1 MDYLATITQF
11 KLLET
16 KNNLIF
22 HLKDLG
28 KELEKFKTTRAKPPE
43 EFKEEYGF
51 TCFVIEIIDL
61 MLKYLFKVGRTKCNY
76 SSHSLTQPKN
86 RLLIP

>member
-1 MDYLATITQF
+1 MPNIKTLTVENVKKMDYLATITQF

-28 KELEKFKTTRAKPPE
+28 KELERFKTTRAKP
-43 EFKEEYGF
+43 
-51 TCFVIEIIDL
+51 
-61 MLKYLFKVGRTKCNY
+61 
-76 SSHSLTQPKN
+76 S
-86 RLLIP
+86 